1 FSSTHGL
8 LPLSL
13 WCRIPLKIDGTFL
26 DLLGDTLDDSEIP
39 PGLRELAKAGVPDNE
54 IASKEFGK
62 KKSSSTL
69 SEPLVCALYVSFS
82 NSTTKIGVRMPEK
95 EDH

>member
-1 FSSTHGL
+1 MFSSTHGL

-39 PGLRELAKAGVPDNE
+39 PGLRELAKAGVPVSSVVTFDESKLPRSQIYLLLITFGAFLNTERVKKE
-54 IASKEFGK
+54 IE
-62 KKSSSTL
+62 T
-69 SEPLVCALYVSFS
+69 
-82 NSTTKIGVRMPEK
+82 
-95 EDH
+95 